1 MPRFL
6 HQVFGDAVQFA
17 PLGLINMFN
26 SGGALEDISSI
37 SDSSATTIHVR
48 CRGPGRFGAYS
59 ATRPELCRVD
69 GQQVEFSHTEDGLLA
84 FEIPCSSSRDGDLWR
99 IEILYRTSWICLP
112 FPTCNFCA
120 VLFGNRRTCTLRCC
134 FSEKPFVLLVLF
146 ALHLVRRVVYVY
158 IFIHKRDCCVVFWY
172 CDLVLCLVHLVL
184 PAVLQSTGHSV
195 KESSFTWSR

>member
-1 MPRFL
+1 LLSLLNLESKNVGYSNIVQHCKYLLTDMPRFL

-99 IEILYRTSWICLP
+99 IEILYRTS
-112 FPTCNFCA
+112 
-120 VLFGNRRTCTLRCC
+120 
-134 FSEKPFVLLVLF
+134 
-146 ALHLVRRVVYVY
+146 
-158 IFIHKRDCCVVFWY
+158 
-172 CDLVLCLVHLVL
+172 
-184 PAVLQSTGHSV
+184 
-195 KESSFTWSR
+195 